1 MLMRNLFNS
10 PLGAQ
15 IAPLGVPKNIAP
27 LIPAII
33 GAVGALG
40 SAAISGLSG
49 QSNASISFNR
59 QKELVEK
66 EQDWQKRMY
75 DYSFQKESEYNS
87 PQAAMLRYD
96 AAGINP
102 YLISQHSQMIGS
114 GETRPSIPSP
124 VGAPQVAQAPAWNVP
139 LGESMNGIAS
149 ALAASSQIKKNDA
162 ESFSKIVSS
171 LPELGKS
178 LGWDNARE
186 YAKSMLG
193 MLGVS
198 GSQYERQMESIIKG
212 LQLENRSKEVRAIL
226 DETFGPKMA
235 EQKWALGEQ
244 ALSESF
250 VRIGKMASDVKV
262 NDETVKKLASE
273 CIVNIANAWK
283 LRREGE
289 KYVADAKTIN
299 ALREFLVSQARS
311 KANMM
316 NTQSYLLGAEEGTDI
331 FDYVHSG
338 KHAKGVTGR
347 MDIQDEFGNRS
358 VFWIDRLLN
367 QYVKVLG
374 SAPSGGSQTTTYY
387 GFE

>member
-1 MLMRNLFNS
+1 MRNLFNS

-40 SAAISGLSG
+40 SAAISGFSG
-49 QSNASISFNR
+49 QSNATTSFNR
-59 QKELVEK
+59 QKELMEK

-139 LGESMNGIAS
+139 LGESMQGIAS
-149 ALAASSQIKKNDA
+149 ALSASSQIKKNDA
-162 ESFSKIVSS
+162 ESFSKIVES

-178 LGWDNARE
+178 LGWNNARE

-193 MLGVS
+193 ILGVS
-198 GSQYERQMESIIKG
+198 GSQYERLINAQVDAAES
-212 LQLENRSKEVRAIL
+212 EARSKAVKATL
-226 DETFGPKMA
+226 DEAFGVRDA
-235 EQKWALGEQ
+235 NQKWALGEQ

-250 VRIGKMASDVKV
+250 ARIGKMSSDRAV
-262 NDETVKKLASE
+262 NDAEIKKFASE
-273 CIVNIANAWK
+273 CIRNVCDAWK
-283 LRREGE
+283 LVKEGE
-289 KYVADAKTIN
+289 KYVADARTVN
-299 ALREFLVSQARS
+299 ALRSFLVSQARS

-338 KHAKGVTGR
+338 KHAKGVVGHL
-347 MDIQDEFGNRS
+347 DIQDEFGNRS